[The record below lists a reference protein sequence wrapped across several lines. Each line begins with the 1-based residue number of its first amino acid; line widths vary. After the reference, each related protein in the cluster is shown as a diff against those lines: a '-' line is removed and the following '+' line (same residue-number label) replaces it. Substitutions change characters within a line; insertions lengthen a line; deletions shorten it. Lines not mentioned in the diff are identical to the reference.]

1 MNLRKSFIAIILLLL
16 VFNGRTQ
23 VVYEHVSNK
32 NIYDFIDELANLK
45 IIELN
50 SVVKPYSREFIANKL
65 EGARA
70 SIDDMSK
77 RQQEELAFYLNAFR
91 AEIDSLPDY
100 PQKINIFKKTDNLAF
115 AWNPLGLFYKDK
127 LFTFSLEPIWGI
139 EYFYNEN
146 EGMYHSWG
154 GLKASAYVGK
164 HWGFYASL
172 RDNSETIKISDP
184 EYFTQRGG
192 GGNFKS
198 SSSGGVDY
206 EEMRGGIVYSWKWG
220 SFGLIKDH
228 VNWGNNYH
236 GPNIFN
242 DRPPS
247 IAQITLRMKPAKW
260 FELNYFHGWL
270 VSMVVDSSSSYY
282 YIKDNTLQYRET
294 YRPKYLAANMLT
306 FTPWKR
312 LNISIGNS
320 IVYSDMNPHP
330 AYFIPFMFYKA
341 VDHMINS
348 GIDNQNSQMFFDV
361 SSRQIKHLHLYGTF
375 FIDEFKKSR
384 IYTSDEHN
392 FWSMKLGAKE
402 SGLLVDNL
410 SVTFEYTMSMPITY
424 QHYVPTLTYASNYF
438 NFGHYLRDNSQEFYL
453 AAEYKLIRG
462 LHFKAAYTFAQ
473 HGDDFDYA
481 DGAHEAVRTPFLENI
496 TWQKQ
501 ELSIG
506 ARWEFISNS
515 YLYLEYIYSDVSGD
529 EEQVNKYTPEYFR
542 GKHNTISA
550 GFNLGF

>member
-1 MNLRKSFIAIILLLL
+1 MNVKRIFIVLAILSLTVEMQSQII
-16 VFNGRTQ
+16 
-23 VVYEHVSNK
+23 YEHVSNK
-32 NIYDFIDELANLK
+32 NIYEFIDELANQR
-45 IIELN
+45 IIEIN
-50 SVVKPYSREFIANKL
+50 SVVKPYSRKYIAEKL
-65 EGARA
+65 VEAKKATGE
-70 SIDDMSK
+70 MSK
-77 RQQEELAFYLNAFR
+77 REQKELNFYLNAFR
-91 AEIDSLPDY
+91 AEIDSLPGY
-100 PQKINIFKKTDNLAF
+100 PQKINIFKKTDNLTF
-115 AWNPLGLFYKDK
+115 ALNPLGLFYKDR
-127 LFTFSLEPIWGI
+127 LFSFGLEPVWGI

-154 GLKASAYVGK
+154 GLKANAYVGK

-172 RDNSETIKISDP
+172 RDNTETVKISDP

-192 GGNFKS
+192 GGNYKS

-206 EEMRGGIVYSWKWG
+206 EEMRGGIIYSWNWG

-247 IAQITLRMKPAKW
+247 IPQLTLRMKPAKW

-270 VSMVVDSSSSYY
+270 VSMVIDSNSSYY
-282 YIKDNTLQYRET
+282 YMKDNILQYRET
-294 YRPKYLAANMLT
+294 FRPKYMAANIMT

-312 LNISIGNS
+312 LNISFGNS
-320 IVYSDMNPHP
+320 IIYSDMNVQP
-330 AYFIPFMFYKA
+330 AYLIPFLFYKA

-384 IYTSDEHN
+384 VYHSDEHN

-402 SGLLVDNL
+402 SNLLLKDF
-410 SVTFEYTMSMPITY
+410 SVTFEYTMTMPITY
-424 QHYVPTLTYASNYF
+424 QHYVPTLTFASNYF
-438 NFGHYLRDNSQEFYL
+438 NFGHYLRDNSRELYL
-453 AAEYKLIRG
+453 AAEYKPIRG
-462 LHFKAAYTFAQ
+462 LHIRTAYTLAQ

-481 DGAHEAVRTPFLENI
+481 DPEPTKTPYMQNI
-496 TWQKQ
+496 TWQKN

-506 ARWEFISNS
+506 ARWEFISNT
-515 YLYLEYIYSDVSGD
+515 YIYIEYIYSDISGD
-529 EEQVNKYTPEYFR
+529 EEQLKKYTPEYFR
-542 GKHNTISA
+542 GIHNTVSA

>member
-1 MNLRKSFIAIILLLL
+1 MNLIKTFIAVILLVIVLD
-16 VFNGRTQ
+16 GRSQ

-32 NIYDFIDELANLK
+32 NIYEFIDELANQK

-50 SVVKPYSREFIANKL
+50 SVVKPYSRKYIADKL
-65 EGARA
+65 LEAKKSVA
-70 SIDDMSK
+70 QMSNREK
-77 RQQEELAFYLNAFR
+77 KELDFYLNAFK

-100 PQKINIFKKTDNLAF
+100 PRKINIFKKTDNLSL

-127 LFTFSLEPIWGI
+127 LFTFSLGVIWGI

-146 EGMYHSWG
+146 KGMYHSWG
-154 GLKASAYVGK
+154 GLKAEAYIGK
-164 HWGFYASL
+164 HWGFYANL
-172 RDNSETIKISDP
+172 RDNTETIKISDP

-192 GGNFKS
+192 GGNYKG

-228 VNWGNNYH
+228 INWGNNYH

-247 IAQITLRMKPAKW
+247 IPQLALRMKPAKW

-270 VSMVVDSSSSYY
+270 VSMVVDSNASYY
-282 YIKDNTLQYRET
+282 YMKDNALQYRET
-294 YRPKYLAANMLT
+294 YRPKYMAANMMT

-312 LNISIGNS
+312 LNISLGNS
-320 IVYSDMNPHP
+320 IVYSDMNVQP
-330 AYFIPFMFYKA
+330 AYLIPFLFYKA

-384 IYTSDEHN
+384 IYTSEEHN

-402 SGLLVDNL
+402 SDLVAKNL
-410 SVTFEYTMSMPITY
+410 SVTFEYTMTMPITY
-424 QHYVPTLTYASNYF
+424 QHYVPTLTFASNYF
-438 NFGHYLRDNSQEFYL
+438 NFGNYLRDNSREFYV
-453 AAEYKLIRG
+453 AAEYKPVRG
-462 LHFKAAYTFAQ
+462 LHILAAYTLAQ
-473 HGDDFDYA
+473 HGDDFNYA
-481 DGAHEAVRTPFLENI
+481 EPDPTFTPYMQNI
-496 TWQKQ
+496 TWQKN
-501 ELSIG
+501 EVSIG

-515 YLYLEYIYSDVSGD
+515 YIYLRYIYSDITGN
-529 EEQVNKYTPEYFR
+529 EEQVKKYTPVYFR
-542 GKHNTISA
+542 GEHNTLSV

>member
-1 MNLRKSFIAIILLLL
+1 MNLRKSFIAIILLVF

-23 VVYEHVSNK
+23 IVYEHVSNK

-50 SVVKPYSREFIANKL
+50 SVVKPYSREYIANKL
-65 EGARA
+65 EGARG
-70 SIDDMSK
+70 STDEMNK

-100 PQKINIFKKTDNLAF
+100 PQKINIFKKTDNLTF

-154 GLKASAYVGK
+154 GLKATAYVGK

-192 GGNFKS
+192 GGNYKG

-236 GPNIFN
+236 GTNIFN

-270 VSMVVDSSSSYY
+270 VSMVVDSNASYY
-282 YIKDNTLQYRET
+282 YMRDNTLQYRET

-341 VDHMINS
+341 IDHMINS

-392 FWSMKLGAKE
+392 FWSMKLGVKE

-424 QHYVPTLTYASNYF
+424 QHYVPTLTFASNYF

-496 TWQKQ
+496 TWQNQ
-501 ELSIG
+501 ELSLS

-529 EEQVNKYTPEYFR
+529 EEQVKKYTPEYFR
-542 GKHNTISA
+542 GVHNTISA